1 MLGEVLKNLLSYR
14 NPPRAGLNESAYSV
28 ILSESEES
36 RSPTDV
42 LLSFSESDI
51 SMSDKLIKKI
61 AGIVRAM

>member
-14 NPPRAGLNESAYSV
+14 NPPRVGLNESAYSV
-28 ILSESEES
+28 ILIESEES
-36 RSPTDV
+36 RSPTGV